1 MKRVLFIGAAES
13 SHTAGWINLLENSN
27 IDYALFALPTG
38 GLPASKLIPTYM
50 SDHRAR
56 RGASGFNLLNL
67 KLSKLISL
75 FFLTYLLSFT
85 RLFLRLLKAVGRIFS
100 INMTFF
106 NYEAYPEY
114 LLSYQLKSFIR
125 TFNPNVVHTLGIFP
139 SSTLFLAVAQEFP
152 DVRWVAQARGGPD
165 LELNILHFQREELIR
180 QIFLKA
186 DIIVCDS
193 EVNYSLAQ
201 SLGAD
206 PIKFKLGVVPG
217 SGGLDFEQYTSSL
230 VHHSD
235 ERLVVWP
242 KVYEAISSKAAPV
255 FEAIK
260 IAWEDIKP
268 VSFVFLWLEDGE
280 LDLWLRKT
288 LSPEILASIK
298 ILKRVSH
305 VDAMREISKAR
316 VLLAP
321 SLMDGIPNVMLE
333 SMMLGAVPIVSPIPT
348 ISSFVSDPENVIFA
362 RNLYP
367 EEIAH
372 ALVRALN
379 DEDGNASR
387 RRANYDL
394 VRSKYDRNSI
404 KLQLNVIYEELFQLE
419 NFT

>member
-1 MKRVLFIGAAES
+1 MKRVLFVGLAES

-38 GLPASKLIPTYM
+38 GLPASKTIPTYM

-67 KLSKLISL
+67 KLSQLVPV
-75 FFLTYLLSFT
+75 FFLRYWFGLVRLSF
-85 RLFLRLLKAVGRIFS
+85 RILKAVARIFS
-100 INMTFF
+100 INV
-106 NYEAYPEY
+106 NLRQYPVIPEY
-114 LLSYQLKSFIR
+114 LLAYQLKSFMR
-125 TFNPNVVHTLGIFP
+125 TFDPHIVHTLGLFP
-139 SSTLFLAVAQEFP
+139 SSNLFLEVAQEFP
-152 DVRWVAQARGGPD
+152 KVRWVVQARGGPD
-165 LELNILHFQREELIR
+165 LELNVLRTHNEERIR
-180 QIFLKA
+180 RIFSQA

-193 EVNYSLAQ
+193 DVNYALAH
-201 SLGAD
+201 SFGAD

-217 SGGLDFEQYTSSL
+217 SGGLDFEQYAL
-230 VHHSD
+230 GLIPPRG

-242 KVYEAISSKAAPV
+242 KVYEAISSKATPV

-280 LDLWLRKT
+280 LELWLKKT
-288 LSPEILASIK
+288 LSPEILASVT
-298 ILKRVSH
+298 ILRRVSH
-305 VDAMREISKAR
+305 ADALREISRAR

-333 SMMLGAVPIVSPIPT
+333 SMMFGTVPIVSPIPT

-379 DEDGNASR
+379 DEDGNFLR

-394 VRSKYDRNSI
+394 VKAKYDRSSI
-404 KLQLNVIYEELFQLE
+404 KLQLNRVYEELFLM
-419 NFT
+419 

>member
-1 MKRVLFIGAAES
+1 MKRVLFVGLAES
-13 SHTAGWINLLENSN
+13 SHTAGWINLLENTN

-38 GLPASKLIPTYM
+38 GLPASKTIPTYM

-67 KLSKLISL
+67 KLSQLVPV
-75 FFLTYLLSFT
+75 
-85 RLFLRLLKAVGRIFS
+85 LFLRYWFGLVRLSFRILKAVARIFS
-100 INMTFF
+100 INF
-106 NYEAYPEY
+106 NMRQYPVIPEY
-114 LLSYQLKSFIR
+114 LLAYQLKSFMR
-125 TFNPNVVHTLGIFP
+125 TFDPHIVHTLGLFP
-139 SSTLFLAVAQEFP
+139 SSNLFLEVAQEFP
-152 DVRWVAQARGGPD
+152 KVRWVVQARGGPD
-165 LELNILHFQREELIR
+165 LELNVLRTHNEERIR
-180 QIFLKA
+180 RIFSQA

-193 EVNYSLAQ
+193 DVNYALAH

-217 SGGLDFEQYTSSL
+217 SGGLDFEQYAL
-230 VHHSD
+230 GLIPPRC

-242 KVYEAISSKAAPV
+242 KVYEAISSKATPV

-280 LDLWLRKT
+280 LELWLKKT
-288 LSPEILASIK
+288 LSPEILASVT
-298 ILKRVSH
+298 ILRRVSH
-305 VDAMREISKAR
+305 ADALREISRAR

-333 SMMLGAVPIVSPIPT
+333 SMMFGTVPIVSPIPT

-379 DEDGNASR
+379 DEDGNLLR
-387 RRANYDL
+387 RKANYDL
-394 VRSKYDRNSI
+394 VKAKYDRSSI
-404 KLQLNVIYEELFQLE
+404 KLQLNRVYEELFLM
-419 NFT
+419 